1 MKLFATLA
9 AMLSATALFADVYI
23 VDGKRI
29 EGEVHEFNGQKTIC
43 TDTMCI
49 MLPDDAVKVEDED
62 AAPSAPA
69 KEESVAPTSR
79 MAQGFMDAEKFLGFI
94 ENREEAS
101 VSPLAGKSWWLV
113 ALLVVFGGLCMN
125 LTPCV
130 LPMMPINLMVIG
142 RSATRGALYGLGIA
156 LAYGAMGLLAA
167 LGGMAFGEIQG
178 NPWFNAAISA
188 LFLVLSLALFGFF
201 FIDFSKKR
209 SSLSSMRQSMW
220 PGLFAFFM
228 GVVSAVLA
236 GACVAPILIAVLL
249 LTADLVGKGAYFA
262 LALPFLLG
270 AGMALPWPF
279 AGAGMQVLPKP
290 GAWMGK
296 VNKLFGVVVL
306 LFAGWYGY
314 LAYRGFAS
322 GSSEQGVQSD
332 GGRIVVEATP
342 ETFAAKLAELRRP
355 VLVDCWASWCKNCA
369 AMERTTLADP
379 RVRKALEGFTLVRLQ
394 AEDIKALKALPGFEG
409 VLGLPA
415 FVVFEDAK

>member
-1 MKLFATLA
+1 MKSFAALA
-9 AMLSATALFADVYI
+9 AVLSATALFADVYI
-23 VDGKRI
+23 VDGERI
-29 EGEVHEFNGQKTIC
+29 EGEVHEVNGQKTLC

-49 MLPDDAVKVEDED
+49 MLPDDAVKVEEDE
-62 AAPSAPA
+62 AVPSAPA
-69 KEESVAPTSR
+69 QGESVAPSSR
-79 MAQGFMDAEKFLGFI
+79 IEQGIMDAEKFIAFL
-94 ENREEAS
+94 ENRGEAS
-101 VSPLAGKSWWLV
+101 ASPFAGKSWWIV

-142 RSATRGALYGLGIA
+142 RSAARGALYGLGIA

-178 NPWFNAAISA
+178 NPWFNAAIA
-188 LFLVLSLALFGFF
+188 VLFLVLSFALFGFF

-249 LTADLVGKGAYFA
+249 LTADLVGKGSWFA

-306 LFAGWYGY
+306 MFAAWYGY

-322 GSSEQGVQSD
+322 SD
-332 GGRIVVEATP
+332 PGPDVRDDGERDVVEATT
-342 ETFAAKLAELRRP
+342 ETFEGKLAGLRRP

-379 RVRKALEGFTLVRLQ
+379 RVRKALGGFTVVRLQ

-409 VLGLPA
+409 VYGLPA
-415 FVVFEDAK
+415 FVVFEGK